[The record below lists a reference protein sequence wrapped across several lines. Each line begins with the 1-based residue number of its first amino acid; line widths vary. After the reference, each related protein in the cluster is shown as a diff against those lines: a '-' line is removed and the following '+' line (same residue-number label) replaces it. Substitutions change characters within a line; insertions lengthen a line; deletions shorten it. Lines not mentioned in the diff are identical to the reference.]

1 MALSDQLGQ
10 LAARA
15 KEVEDHAASAKG
27 KAKADLEQE
36 LEASRQAA
44 QVQADGLRQSAEA
57 RKGKIS
63 AWWDSVQDSWNEH
76 LAAIRTDV
84 DEKRASHDLSTA
96 QKRADQADEDAA
108 FAIDYAYAVI
118 DEAEVAVLDARLA
131 RMDADELAAGAD
143 AGST

>member
-1 MALSDQLGQ
+1 MALSDELGR
-10 LAARA
+10 LTARA
-15 KEVEDHAASAKG
+15 KEVEDRAASARG

-36 LEASRQAA
+36 LDAARHAA

-63 AWWDSVQDSWNEH
+63 AWWDSVQRSWNEH
-76 LAAIRTDV
+76 LAAIRKDV
-84 DEKRASHDLSTA
+84 EEKRAAHDLSTA
-96 QKRADQADEDAA
+96 QRRADQAEEDAA
-108 FAIDYAYAVI
+108 FAIDYAYAAI

-131 RMDADELAAGAD
+131 RMDADELATGAG